1 MNPWWSYFSPLI
13 AIGLV
18 IGAAVILMAFRD
30 PRQKRRTWLG
40 GIAAALVAT
49 SLWHGLG
56 AAAAFERNTEALARQ
71 RLVDW
76 EVPQMQARLHEG
88 PLSRQA
94 LLSGPADDF
103 QRGELVRIMS
113 DVPGVSNATWSN
125 DGGIPLLAEGTLA
138 TLLGLMVGAIV
149 SYLIMLRRRYNAQW
163 RW

>member
-1 MNPWWSYFSPLI
+1 VNPLWNYFSPL
-13 AIGLV
+13 LV
-18 IGAAVILMAFRD
+18 IGLIVGAGITLMAFRR
-30 PRQKRRTWLG
+30 PLQKRRVWLIG
-40 GIAAALVAT
+40 VAAALVVT

-56 AAAAFERNTEALARQ
+56 AAAALERKTEALTRQ

-88 PLSRQA
+88 PLSRQI

-103 QRGELVRIMS
+103 QRGELVRIIS
-113 DVPGVSNATWSN
+113 DVPGVSNATWSD
-125 DGGIPLLAEGTLA
+125 DGGIPLLAEGMLA

-149 SYLIMLRRRYNAQW
+149 AYLIVLRRRYNAQW